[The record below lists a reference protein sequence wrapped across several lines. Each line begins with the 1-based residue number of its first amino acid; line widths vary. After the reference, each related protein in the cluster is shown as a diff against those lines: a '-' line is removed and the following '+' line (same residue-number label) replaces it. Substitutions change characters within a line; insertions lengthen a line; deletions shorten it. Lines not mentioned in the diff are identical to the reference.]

1 MKILNPEINKKALLK
16 AWIQKYFSEA
26 SLHNVKYFPI
36 NKIGINLIKASSTPT
51 QAIIQLAEVRVTK
64 GPKNIINKNNRLA
77 EDKDSD
83 CKSCLLTSITS
94 VLPATILI
102 IYHFK
107 SYTIYLYYMQQHPFH
122 LVEYS
127 PWPLLG
133 SFAILSIPV
142 GLVYYIKT
150 RRFYLLTLGTIAVT
164 LISYLWWRDIT
175 RESTLQG
182 FHSLTVVKGLK
193 TGVFLFIVSEVCFF
207 FAFFWAYFHSRLAP
221 AVEIGSVWPPI
232 GIITLETFQVPLLNT
247 SVLLLSGVR
256 VTWAHHAIE
265 EGNHKRAL
273 KGLALTLMLGFYF
286 VWLQYG
292 EYIETSFSIADRV
305 YGSAFFIATGF
316 HGLHVL
322 VGATFLTVC
331 FVRLAIIHFDKNHHV
346 GFLGAAWYWH
356 FVDVVWL
363 FLYVRIYWWGSICQS
378 SLYKA
383 LIL

>member
-1 MKILNPEINKKALLK
+1 
-16 AWIQKYFSEA
+16 
-26 SLHNVKYFPI
+26 
-36 NKIGINLIKASSTPT
+36 
-51 QAIIQLAEVRVTK
+51 
-64 GPKNIINKNNRLA
+64 
-77 EDKDSD
+77 
-83 CKSCLLTSITS
+83 
-94 VLPATILI
+94 
-102 IYHFK
+102 
-107 SYTIYLYYMQQHPFH
+107 MQQHPFH

-133 SFAILSIPV
+133 SFGILSMPV

-150 RRFYLLTLGTIAVT
+150 ANFYLLLLGTVSVA

-182 FHSLTVVKGLK
+182 FHSAMVVKGLK
-193 TGVFLFIVSEVCFF
+193 TGIFLFIVSEVCFF
-207 FAFFWAYFHSRLAP
+207 FAFFWAYFHASLAP
-221 AVEIGSVWPPI
+221 SIEIGSVWPPL
-232 GIITLETFQVPLLNT
+232 GIQTLETFQVPLLNT
-247 SVLLLSGVR
+247 SVLLLSGVS

-265 EGNHKRAL
+265 EADHKSAMT
-273 KGLALTLMLGFYF
+273 GLLLTLMLGFYF

-292 EYIETSFSIADRV
+292 EYAETAFSIADSV

-331 FVRLAIIHFDKNHHV
+331 FFRLALMHFDSGHHI

-363 FLYVRIYWWGSICQS
+363 FLYVSIYWWGSM
-378 SLYKA
+378 
-383 LIL
+383 